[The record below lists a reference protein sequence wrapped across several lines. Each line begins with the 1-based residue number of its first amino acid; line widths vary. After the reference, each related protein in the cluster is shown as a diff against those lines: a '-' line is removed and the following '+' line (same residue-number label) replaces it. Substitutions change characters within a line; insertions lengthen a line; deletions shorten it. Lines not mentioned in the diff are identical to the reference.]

1 MKKNLYLLLLIFYS
15 SIHANTYELYIAS
28 TKYENVAKQYLEEVN
43 DILKIENLIIRNHEK
58 KNFSLIVR
66 DIQSIEEAKRL
77 KYILKTKSIYKDSF
91 IKKITVKPSY
101 TVLYEAKIILDK
113 KDENEIYRH
122 KIESSNEYITAST
135 MYNIEDYN
143 KAYDLFYKL
152 FLKYNNNININY
164 FLAQSAIKIK
174 KYDEATAALERVL
187 IQNPNMNKARY
198 EYAKLLYNL
207 NIKEEAKKEFNIL
220 LEKDITNE
228 IKYEI
233 KKYLEILN
241 KKPKLF
247 YTQVTLITGVGQ
259 STNVNNGLTSNEYN
273 LPGLNNIT
281 VSGEKPIKD
290 SFHNEILV
298 IDFNNILK
306 DSPAFKLKNSFLIY
320 NKNFFNETQENI
332 TVFGYKPSISYFH
345 DQYLYQLAFNMN
357 NIVKENKES
366 FNTYSLT
373 PTIINES
380 SLLSLSYQRAL
391 YSYFE
396 NENKDFYKYEF
407 IFRHKII
414 NNFDF
419 FSKISKTTRIED
431 NRIDIDKVSV
441 NGGFDYN
448 YEINNKNMIQLSY
461 QFEESD
467 YKYENLLFD
476 STRKDKNHLTG
487 IDYSYLNDDG
497 SRFILSSG
505 YIKNFSNQDAYNY
518 KEIETKINYMKNFN
532 W

>member
-1 MKKNLYLLLLIFYS
+1 
-15 SIHANTYELYIAS
+15 
-28 TKYENVAKQYLEEVN
+28 
-43 DILKIENLIIRNHEK
+43 
-58 KNFSLIVR
+58 
-66 DIQSIEEAKRL
+66 
-77 KYILKTKSIYKDSF
+77 
-91 IKKITVKPSY
+91 
-101 TVLYEAKIILDK
+101 
-113 KDENEIYRH
+113 
-122 KIESSNEYITAST
+122 
-135 MYNIEDYN
+135 
-143 KAYDLFYKL
+143 
-152 FLKYNNNININY
+152 
-164 FLAQSAIKIK
+164 
-174 KYDEATAALERVL
+174 
-187 IQNPNMNKARY
+187 MNKARY

-396 NENKDFYKYEF
+396 NENKDFY
-407 IFRHKII
+407 RA
-414 NNFDF
+414 
-419 FSKISKTTRIED
+419 TCR
-431 NRIDIDKVSV
+431 
-441 NGGFDYN
+441 
-448 YEINNKNMIQLSY
+448 L
-461 QFEESD
+461 
-467 YKYENLLFD
+467 
-476 STRKDKNHLTG
+476 
-487 IDYSYLNDDG
+487 
-497 SRFILSSG
+497 
-505 YIKNFSNQDAYNY
+505 
-518 KEIETKINYMKNFN
+518 
-532 W
+532 